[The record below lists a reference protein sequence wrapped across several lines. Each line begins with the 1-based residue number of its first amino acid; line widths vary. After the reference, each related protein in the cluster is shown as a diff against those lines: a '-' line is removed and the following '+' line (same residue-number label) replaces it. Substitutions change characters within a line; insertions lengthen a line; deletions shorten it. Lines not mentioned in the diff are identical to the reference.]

1 MKAKLQRQGFALS
14 KTSGRSMRPLIWG
27 GEHCVAVAPIDGEPS
42 IGDLLMFRIKQPDGT
57 GKSIVHRLVEIREVN
72 ALTSFEP
79 QSLIAEALNTEGSH
93 HEPQSLIAEALNT
106 EKSYQ
111 EPQSSHRE
119 TRLYITRGDNCIGY
133 EVVKREEIIGKITE
147 VHRISGWR
155 PWHIIPRKKF
165 AVTDGSYRLYS
176 RIWAAIWPLR
186 RLLYRIRGKHRLM
199 CSLRS
204 HHNL

>member
-1 MKAKLQRQGFALS
+1 M
-14 KTSGRSMRPLIWG
+14 
-27 GEHCVAVAPIDGEPS
+27 AVAPLDGEPMV
-42 IGDLLMFRIKQPDGT
+42 GDLLMFRIRQSNGAE
-57 GKSIVHRLVEIREVN
+57 KSIVHRLVEIREDD

-79 QSLIAEALNTEGSH
+79 QSLIAEALNTEESH
-93 HEPQSLIAEALNT
+93 
-106 EKSYQ
+106 Q
-111 EPQSSHRE
+111 EPQSSHME

-147 VHRISGWR
+147 VHRLSGWR

-165 AVTDGSYRLYS
+165 TVTDGSYRLYS

-186 RLLYRIRGKHRLM
+186 RLLYRIRGKLRLM

-204 HHNL
+204 HHNF